1 MEPALAYLASIA
13 AVIAIGIVLAHASAK
28 LRVPNALLLVLAGIA
43 LSQIRYNGKALITLP
58 REFIFGV
65 AALALAMTAF
75 DASSRVNIKDIA
87 GKNAITVLQ
96 LALNM
101 TVLAFA
107 AYHILG
113 MSNVH
118 MALVFGALMSS
129 TSAIKMLRGK
139 KQVTL
144 LEKES
149 LFNTPLMMLILF
161 IVLELMAI
169 MNTSGIGE
177 RAVPFLQHIA
187 IGIGTGIL
195 VGIIMFKAMRA
206 EYCKHRSPIAMIAAT
221 VLAFI
226 IAENIGGMGVLAVI
240 TLGLMFGN
248 IYIKEKWKLHEFSGM
263 LANSIEILV
272 FVLLGIAIA
281 VPISYQF
288 ILKSVLLFAIYLA
301 IRFAAVMIAHN
312 KEKHK
317 LLLTL
322 AAPQGIGMAAVALML
337 AATGGAGM
345 MLGAALALMVYSL
358 ITSKMAAKLIPAK

>member
-1 MEPALAYLASIA
+1 
-13 AVIAIGIVLAHASAK
+13 
-28 LRVPNALLLVLAGIA
+28 
-43 LSQIRYNGKALITLP
+43 
-58 REFIFGV
+58 
-65 AALALAMTAF
+65 
-75 DASSRVNIKDIA
+75 
-87 GKNAITVLQ
+87 
-96 LALNM
+96 
-101 TVLAFA
+101 
-107 AYHILG
+107 
-113 MSNVH
+113 
-118 MALVFGALMSS
+118 
-129 TSAIKMLRGK
+129 
-139 KQVTL
+139 
-144 LEKES
+144 
-149 LFNTPLMMLILF
+149 
-161 IVLELMAI
+161 
-169 MNTSGIGE
+169 
-177 RAVPFLQHIA
+177 
-187 IGIGTGIL
+187 
-195 VGIIMFKAMRA
+195 
-206 EYCKHRSPIAMIAAT
+206 
-221 VLAFI
+221 
-226 IAENIGGMGVLAVI
+226 
-240 TLGLMFGN
+240 MFGN